1 VRRGTLR
8 RLRWPTPGSFAA
20 ATLVAVILVV
30 WPRAASPFS
39 GPKWLV
45 VGVGAVACVVLLVRG
60 VRGPGPVALAAT
72 ATLAASLLSSALAH
86 GATPGWVLAGPLLVA
101 ALALLEVPLPWR
113 AVGAAGGLA
122 AAVVLLQALG
132 LDPFAQFVPQA
143 EGRRLALYGTLGNPD
158 FVASVLGVTA
168 PLTLVAGLQARPGRT
183 WPALLSVAIQV
194 LALALLRSFAT
205 VLALGAAATV
215 ALLYPGVGRERR
227 WLALALGA
235 ALLVAAVPL
244 TGRSPSNVL
253 RGRWYL
259 VSTAAPHV
267 AEAPWLGQGPGAVV
281 LHWPA
286 WELERWRGRCGAD
299 PACVASHPEGRFTGI
314 QEHLHDDWLER
325 LLESGVVGLAALL
338 ALFGT
343 AFTAALRS
351 RSLEGLGIAS
361 GLAAL
366 AARATVDFPLQR
378 PADLVLLAVLCGAAA
393 GLHRRVK
400 PRSRGGLH
408 ESTGRAPGARRSG
421 ERR

>member
-1 VRRGTLR
+1 MSRLARGRLR
-8 RLRWPTPGSFAA
+8 RLRWPTPGTVAA
-20 ATLVAVILVV
+20 ATLLAVILVV
-30 WPRAASPFS
+30 WPWAASPFS
-39 GPKWLV
+39 GPKWLLTA
-45 VGVGAVACVVLLVRG
+45 VGAVVCVVFVARG
-60 VRGPGPVALAAT
+60 VRRPGPVALAAVV
-72 ATLAASLLSSALAH
+72 TLATTLLSSLLAK
-86 GATPGWVLAGPLLVA
+86 GVTPGWTLAGPLLVA

-113 AVGAAGGLA
+113 AIVVAGGLA

-132 LDPFAQFVPQA
+132 LDPFARFVPEA

-158 FVASVLGVTA
+158 FVASVLGLTA
-168 PLTLVAGLQARPGRT
+168 PLTLVAALRAGPGRR
-183 WPALLSVAIQV
+183 WPPLLSAAIQL

-205 VLALGAAATV
+205 VLALGAAAAV
-215 ALLYPGVGRERR
+215 AVLVPGLGRERR

-244 TGRSPSNVL
+244 TGRSASTVV

-267 AEAPWLGQGPGAVV
+267 ADAPWLGQGPGAVV

-286 WELERWRGRCGAD
+286 WELERWRGRCGTD
-299 PACVASHPEGRFTGI
+299 PACVAGHPEGRFTGV

-325 LLESGVVGLAALL
+325 LLETGILGLAALL

-343 AFTAALRS
+343 AFTAAIRAA
-351 RSLEGLGIAS
+351 SLEGLGIAS
-361 GLAAL
+361 GLASL

-393 GLHRRVK
+393 ALRRRDFVD
-400 PRSRGGLH
+400 
-408 ESTGRAPGARRSG
+408 ARRSTRG
-421 ERR
+421 SSPNEGRAS

>member
-1 VRRGTLR
+1 M
-8 RLRWPTPGSFAA
+8 
-20 ATLVAVILVV
+20 AVILAV
-30 WPRAASPFS
+30 WPWSASPFS
-39 GPKWLV
+39 EPKWLIL
-45 VGVGAVACVVLLVRG
+45 GVGAVGCVLFLVRG
-60 VRGPGPVALAAT
+60 VHRPGPVALAAV
-72 ATLAASLLSSALAH
+72 ASLAASLLSSLLAN
-86 GATPGWVLAGPLLVA
+86 GAQRGWTLAGLLLVA

-113 AVGAAGGLA
+113 AVGAAGGVA
-122 AAVVLLQALG
+122 AAVVVLQAVG
-132 LDPFAQFVPQA
+132 LDPFARFVPAA

-168 PLTLVAGLQARPGRT
+168 PLTIVAALRDRLGSHR
-183 WPALLSVAIQV
+183 PALVSVAVQI

-215 ALLYPGVGRERR
+215 AALFPGLGRERR
-227 WLALALGA
+227 WLALTLGA

-244 TGRSPSNVL
+244 TGRSLSTVL

-267 AEAPWLGQGPGAVV
+267 ADAPWLGQGPGAVV

-299 PACVASHPEGRFTGI
+299 PACVAGHPEARFTGV

-325 LLESGVVGLAALL
+325 FVETGVVGLAALL

-343 AFTAALRS
+343 AFTAAFRS

-393 GLHRRVK
+393 GLHRRDFVDAR
-400 PRSRGGLH
+400 RSTRGSFPIRGGLH
-408 ESTGRAPGARRSG
+408 ESTGRAPGARCSG

>member
-1 VRRGTLR
+1 M
-8 RLRWPTPGSFAA
+8 
-20 ATLVAVILVV
+20 V
-30 WPRAASPFS
+30 WPWAASPFG

-45 VGVGAVACVVLLVRG
+45 TGAGALACVVLLVRE
-60 VRGPGPVALAAT
+60 VRRPGPVALAAV
-72 ATLAASLLSSALAH
+72 ANLAASLLSSLLAP
-86 GATPGWVLAGPLLVA
+86 GAAPWWIFAGPLLVA

-113 AVGAAGGLA
+113 AVAAAGGLA
-122 AAVVLLQALG
+122 AAVVLLQALE
-132 LDPFAQFVPQA
+132 LDPFARFVPEAQ
-143 EGRRLALYGTLGNPD
+143 GRRLALYGTLGNPD
-158 FVASVLGVTA
+158 FVASVLGVAA
-168 PLTLVAGLQARPGRT
+168 PLGIVAALRARPGRR
-183 WPALLSVAIQV
+183 WPDVLSVAIQV

-205 VLALGAAATV
+205 VLSLGAAATV
-215 ALLYPGVGRERR
+215 AVLFPGLGREKR

-244 TGRSPSNVL
+244 AGRSPSTVL

-286 WELERWRGRCGAD
+286 WELERWRGRCGTD
-299 PACVASHPEGRFTGI
+299 PACVAAHPEGRFTGV

-378 PADLVLLAVLCGAAA
+378 PADLVFLAVLCGAAA
-393 GLHRRVK
+393 GLHRRDFVD
-400 PRSRGGLH
+400 
-408 ESTGRAPGARRSG
+408 ARRSTRG
-421 ERR
+421 SSPDEGRAS

>member
-1 VRRGTLR
+1 VTSADRARGTLR
-8 RLRWPTPGSFAA
+8 RLRWPTPGTIAA
-20 ATLVAVILVV
+20 ATLVTVILVV
-30 WPRAASPFS
+30 WPWAASPFS
-39 GPKWLV
+39 GPKWV
-45 VGVGAVACVVLLVRG
+45 VTGVGAATCVVLLVGG
-60 VRGPGPVALAAT
+60 VRRPGPVAFAAI
-72 ATLAASLLSSALAH
+72 ATLAATLLSSLLAH
-86 GATPGWVLAGPLLVA
+86 DVTPRWMLAGPLLVV
-101 ALALLEVPLPWR
+101 ALALLEVPLRWR
-113 AVGAAGGLA
+113 AVAAAGGLA
-122 AAVVLLQALG
+122 ATVVVLQSLG
-132 LDPFAQFVPQA
+132 LDPFARFVPQA

-168 PLTLVAGLQARPGRT
+168 PLTIVAALRDRLNSSR
-183 WPALLSVAIQV
+183 PALVSAAVQI
-194 LALALLRSFAT
+194 LAVALLRSFAT

-215 ALLYPGVGRERR
+215 ALLHPGVGRERR

-244 TGRSPSNVL
+244 TGRSPSSVL

-259 VSTAAPHV
+259 ISTAAPHI
-267 AEAPWLGQGPGAVV
+267 ADAPWLGQGPDAVV

-325 LLESGVVGLAALL
+325 LVETGVVGLAALL

-393 GLHRRVK
+393 GLHRRDFVD
-400 PRSRGGLH
+400 
-408 ESTGRAPGARRSG
+408 ARRSTRG
-421 ERR
+421 SFPDKGRAS

>member
-1 VRRGTLR
+1 
-8 RLRWPTPGSFAA
+8 
-20 ATLVAVILVV
+20 
-30 WPRAASPFS
+30 
-39 GPKWLV
+39 
-45 VGVGAVACVVLLVRG
+45 
-60 VRGPGPVALAAT
+60 
-72 ATLAASLLSSALAH
+72 SLLSTLLAH
-86 GATPGWVLAGPLLVA
+86 RVTPGWVLAGPLLVA

-122 AAVVLLQALG
+122 AAVVLLQSLG
-132 LDPFAQFVPQA
+132 LDPFARFVPLA

-168 PLTLVAGLQARPGRT
+168 PLTLVAALRTRPGRT
-183 WPALLSVAIQV
+183 WPVLLSVVVQV

-215 ALLYPGVGRERR
+215 AVLYLGVGREPR
-227 WLALALGA
+227 WLALALGG
-235 ALLVAAVPL
+235 ALLVAAIPL
-244 TGRSPSNVL
+244 AGRSPSTVL

-267 AEAPWLGQGPGAVV
+267 ADAPWLGQGPGAVV

-299 PACVASHPEGRFTGI
+299 PACVAAHPEGKYTGV

-325 LLESGVVGLAALL
+325 LVETGVVGLAALL

-351 RSLEGLGIAS
+351 RSLDGLGIAC

-378 PADLVLLAVLCGAAA
+378 PADLALLALLCGAAA
-393 GLHRRVK
+393 GLH
-400 PRSRGGLH
+400 PRDFVDGPGSTRG
-408 ESTGRAPGARRSG
+408 SSPDKGRAS
-421 ERR
+421 